1 MDSNSIG
8 SSADFKN
15 AKKIT
20 TRFKIWPT
28 HFLDNIRACRQIAQ
42 LGGVRHWTITAGF
55 FKGKNDIEHV
65 FIFSLHPPVRYQN
78 SINADM
84 RVTVVNQISPE
95 KSVIKTSSID
105 GMSGNN
111 PFTDVAGL
119 SHSTVVRKGS
129 GFLDAKGRMI
139 LGFEIRVN
147 YVLYKNFLMRWN
159 FYDKLST
166 DFFVFEFEKSGKVKK
181 LYAKTWLLRFH
192 SPVIARMLDSGVN
205 KLRIVGKEGYKD
217 YDKFLQI
224 VHGVDLA
231 LNDCKY
237 QQCACNNAASCNCS
251 AGKYCEQY
259 CCSTA
264 SE

>member
-1 MDSNSIG
+1 
-8 SSADFKN
+8 
-15 AKKIT
+15 
-20 TRFKIWPT
+20 
-28 HFLDNIRACRQIAQ
+28 
-42 LGGVRHWTITAGF
+42 
-55 FKGKNDIEHV
+55 
-65 FIFSLHPPVRYQN
+65 
-78 SINADM
+78 M
-84 RVTVVNQISPE
+84 RVTVVNHISPE

-111 PFTDVAGL
+111 AFADVAGL

-147 YVLYKNFLMRWN
+147 YVLNKNFLMRWN

-231 LNDCKY
+231 LNEAVCKIAKRF
-237 QQCACNNAASCNCS
+237 QVEAITR
-251 AGKYCEQY
+251 KYE
-259 CCSTA
+259 TA
-264 SE
+264 VLLVCHKDNLDLFLTSVELNFPTVLRVLLKQVKTVEKLKEVVQDMKSVKMSGEIMKQLAEKMFSFVPKDLHLYSNKYSKC